1 MKYKVLIIGF
11 LLGLGGCASLE
22 EAYVNDREFGQATQ
36 TARANQVAYPDRQ
49 TLKTPE
55 GAEGINAEEV
65 MDVYNQT
72 FAEKPQQINV
82 MELGLSNE
90 NRN

>member
-1 MKYKVLIIGF
+1 MKYKVLVIGF
-11 LLGLGGCASLE
+11 ILALGGCASLE
-22 EAYVNDREFGQATQ
+22 EAYVSYRDFGQALQ
-36 TARANQVAYPDRQ
+36 TARSSQVAYPDRQ

-55 GAEGINAEEV
+55 GAEGITAEEV

-82 MELGLSNE
+82 MEVGLSSGN
-90 NRN
+90 